1 MFKKVLVAEDMD
13 SINHA
18 VASVL
23 NELNIPKIAHAQYF
37 DKAWLLAKKAS
48 QDDEP
53 FDLLICDLSFK

>member
-23 NELNIPKIAHAQYF
+23 EELNIAEVAHAQYC

-48 QDDEP
+48 QEKN
-53 FDLLICDLSFK
+53 LSIF

>member
-23 NELNIPKIAHAQYF
+23 NELNIPTLNTISG
-37 DKAWLLAKKAS
+37 LERIIL
-48 QDDEP
+48 
-53 FDLLICDLSFK
+53 DLLQIKTDNSTQI